1 MLEEIFKVA
10 NTVHAFSQ
18 LLLTGQFLT
27 TNGSHIFENTLYTS
41 EAFFQ
46 VPSSLRAGNQDPAL
60 PWAPLP
66 LQDEENTKLLLNDFW
81 CNTILFSPFIR
92 LDPLYWYVRL
102 QLACYA
108 QLSFLFWLVFSI
120 NTVRFLIFFQMCP
133 ISIKL
138 VQKYCN
144 VFMTLQIYTWIIEKL
159 VLVSCYISWI
169 TSRVSKPLPG
179 GFFGSSSDQHYQVSL
194 SICPSIF

>member
-27 TNGSHIFENTLYTS
+27 TNGSHIFENILYTS

-46 VPSSLRAGNQDPAL
+46 VPSSLRVGNQDPAL

-81 CNTILFSPFIR
+81 CNTLLFCPSIC
-92 LDPLYWYVRL
+92 LDPLY
-102 QLACYA
+102 
-108 QLSFLFWLVFSI
+108 
-120 NTVRFLIFFQMCP
+120 
-133 ISIKL
+133 
-138 VQKYCN
+138 
-144 VFMTLQIYTWIIEKL
+144 
-159 VLVSCYISWI
+159 
-169 TSRVSKPLPG
+169 
-179 GFFGSSSDQHYQVSL
+179 
-194 SICPSIF
+194 